1 MAPSLA
7 GRDPRCVVEFQ
18 IALDLGG
25 KRRKKVTAEH
35 PAWAHCRSYVEQALI
50 VDQVFDRGPVSEH
63 CAAERER
70 REDGG
75 VVHAT
80 VDKRLCPVSRRLRV
94 ILADI
99 KQSMIGGT

>member
-1 MAPSLA
+1 MAPSLVD
-7 GRDPRCVVEFQ
+7 REPRRVVEFQ

-35 PAWAHCRSYVEQALI
+35 PAWAHRRSYVEQALI

-63 CAAERER
+63 CAADRER

-75 VVHAT
+75 VVHAA
-80 VDKRLCPVSRRLRV
+80 VDKRLRPVPQLPRV

-99 KQSMIGGT
+99 K